1 MLKPATQRAR
11 ALRARQTLA
20 EGLLWRRLAAK
31 RLEGLK
37 FKRQQPIGPY
47 VVDFVCFER
56 SLIIEVDGSQHAFER
71 SAAQDRERT
80 SWLQAN
86 GYAVLRF
93 WNNDVTQ
100 NLEGVIE
107 VIVDAA
113 QSQITLSLPSPIKGE
128 GVR

>member
-113 QSQITLSLPSPIKGE
+113 NPKSPSPYPLPSRE
-128 GVR
+128 RE